1 MVHMNGN
8 INQHIQSMHSIFM
21 KICVCGGG
29 GEGSQTLN
37 LVMTQVIPILCN
49 LFLLGRAV
57 VWL

>member
-1 MVHMNGN
+1 MVHMNGY

-21 KICVCGGG
+21 KLCVCGG

-37 LVMTQVIPILCN
+37 LVMTQVIPILGH